1 MVAPGGGA
9 KYDEINADI
18 YNAINHDDDDDD
30 NDDDAAERDDDDDA
44 DDDAGGGDD
53 YLSIDVRGKL
63 A

>member
-9 KYDEINADI
+9 KYDEINAHI

-30 NDDDAAERDDDDDA
+30 NDDVAAERDDDDA